1 MATKKVKLSGIGY
14 WAKVFAENRDL
25 TGFENALKEVG
36 GQTTIDVDLDTENY
50 ALLKKSGSMKKGR
63 PSPDNPELTRVK
75 FTRKWEQQFGG
86 GAPIVHKEDGTNWDY
101 DTDGF
106 IGNGSEVTIILSVY
120 NTSRSSII
128 GTRLD
133 KVKVTKAVAYDPD
146 ADKEDTPTPAPA
158 AKKTPAPVTDDE
170 IPF

>member
-14 WAKVFAENRDL
+14 WAKIFDSNRDL
-25 TGFENALKEVG
+25 TGFEDALKDSG
-36 GQTTIDVDLDTENY
+36 GQTTIDVDLDSDNY

-63 PSPDNPELTRVK
+63 QSPDNPDLTRVK
-75 FTRKWEQQFGG
+75 FTRKWEQQFAG
-86 GAPIVHKEDGTNWDY
+86 GAPVVQKADGTIWDY
-101 DTDGF
+101 DVDGVV
-106 IGNGSEVTIILSVY
+106 GNGSEVTVVLSVY

-133 KVKVTKAVAYDPD
+133 KVKVTKHVAYDPD
-146 ADKEDTPTPAPA
+146 EDDTPAPTPA